1 MTGPRT
7 CKRSM
12 RREKKGKL
20 SLMNPGKAGENK
32 NPNYSEAVAPP
43 LLGVWWVIKISCIHF
58 TQAKIAIYNDLTF
71 IF

>member
-1 MTGPRT
+1 
-7 CKRSM
+7 
-12 RREKKGKL
+12 
-20 SLMNPGKAGENK
+20 MNPGKAGENK